1 MSFDAHSL
9 ERLRQL
15 GRSLPK
21 ALPVPEPPAARS
33 PRADQPRHRLET
45 ETNPETLFT
54 ELMQASADGTVP
66 PHLLDRLRS
75 LEAARLKRQ
84 PAPGPAGQAAGRGA
98 SAASPGSTALAAPN
112 RGPSRPGKGSGKGL
126 GRPDPHL
133 VGEHQELY
141 TAFQQLLLEDD
152 EPLP

>member
-33 PRADQPRHRLET
+33 PRADQPRHKLET
-45 ETNPETLFT
+45 ETNPESLFA

-75 LEAARLKRQ
+75 LEAARLKHQ
-84 PAPGPAGQAAGRGA
+84 PAP
-98 SAASPGSTALAAPN
+98 AASPGSAALAAPN
-112 RGPSRPGKGSGKGL
+112 RGPSRPGKGNGSSNGKGL
-126 GRPDPHL
+126 GRPDPRL
-133 VGEHQELY
+133 IGEHQELY

-152 EPLP
+152 EALP

>member
-21 ALPVPEPPAARS
+21 ALPVPEPPPARS

-45 ETNPETLFT
+45 ETNPETLFA

-84 PAPGPAGQAAGRGA
+84 PAP
-98 SAASPGSTALAAPN
+98 AASPGPTALAAPN
-112 RGPSRPGKGSGKGL
+112 RGPSLPGKGSGKGL
-126 GRPDPHL
+126 GRPDPRL

>member
-15 GRSLPK
+15 GRSLPQP
-21 ALPVPEPPAARS
+21 LPVPEPPKTRS
-33 PRADQPRHRLET
+33 PRANQPRHKLET
-45 ETNPETLFT
+45 ETNPETLFA

-75 LEAARLKRQ
+75 LEAERRERRPVAGSATPASGAVTPASGAAAAVAAKR
-84 PAPGPAGQAAGRGA
+84 GQ
-98 SAASPGSTALAAPN
+98 
-112 RGPSRPGKGSGKGL
+112 SRRSGSGNGL
-126 GRPDPHL
+126 GRPDPRL

-152 EPLP
+152 EALP

>member
-1 MSFDAHSL
+1 MSFDAQSL

-21 ALPVPEPPAARS
+21 PLPVPEPPAARV
-33 PRADQPRHRLET
+33 PRADQPRHKLET
-45 ETNPETLFT
+45 ETNPETLFA

-66 PHLLDRLRS
+66 PHLLDRLRT

-84 PAPGPAGQAAGRGA
+84 PAPATT
-98 SAASPGSTALAAPN
+98 PGSRAEAPSN
-112 RGPSRPGKGSGKGL
+112 RESSRPGKANASSNGKGL
-126 GRPDPHL
+126 GRPDPRL
-133 VGEHQELY
+133 IGEHQELY

-152 EPLP
+152 EALP